1 MAPCQSH
8 SSSHSNLFFDGCGRF
23 FTHSECGV
31 VPAGP
36 FRTDF
41 PLVYICSGL
50 QMHCLHNWLLSLGN
64 NKLFCC
70 CLTFRIFSQ
79 FVIEAVVGGE
89 QGYIA
94 MDDIVVSGSVD
105 SSCPPE
111 RECSFHGSLC
121 GLLPQPS
128 ADFHWNRITGASQ
141 PGNSSADSNVRAFS
155 PLRGAMM
162 TAVMEPTP
170 PDGECLTFWYYMEGA
185 DVGEL
190 SVLLQ
195 PDASHTTT
203 LWWLSGNHGDVWQH
217 EEVLVGRVPTDF
229 TLLFEASRDFNQ
241 LGHVSIDDVS
251 FSSCALP
258 AADKATG
265 DLRVWLLPL
274 GRHVYLLFCCVFT
287 L

>member
-1 MAPCQSH
+1 M
-8 SSSHSNLFFDGCGRF
+8 R
-23 FTHSECGV
+23 
-31 VPAGP
+31 
-36 FRTDF
+36 
-41 PLVYICSGL
+41 
-50 QMHCLHNWLLSLGN
+50 
-64 NKLFCC
+64 FCC

-141 PGNSSADSNVRAFS
+141 PGNSSGPTADHTLGTEQGLLQDQKPSADSNVRAFS
-155 PLRGAMM
+155 PLRHSALSAGYYLSAELWRYPEGSRGAMM

-170 PDGECLTFWYYMEGA
+170 SDGECLMFWYYMEGA

-195 PDASHTTT
+195 PADSHGNASR
-203 LWWLSGNHGDVWQH
+203 LWTKRGDQGRHWRH
-217 EEVLVGRVPTDF
+217 GRV
-229 TLLFEASRDFNQ
+229 TLLRPDTQFQVNRGGQ
-241 LGHVSIDDVS
+241 L
-251 FSSCALP
+251 FSKRNYFVL
-258 AADKATG
+258 
-265 DLRVWLLPL
+265 
-274 GRHVYLLFCCVFT
+274 
-287 L
+287 